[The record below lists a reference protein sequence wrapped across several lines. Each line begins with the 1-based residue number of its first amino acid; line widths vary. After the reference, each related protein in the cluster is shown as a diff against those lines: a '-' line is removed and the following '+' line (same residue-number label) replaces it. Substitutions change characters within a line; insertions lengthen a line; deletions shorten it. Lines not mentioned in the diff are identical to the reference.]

1 MVIGPSPTLGRHAL
15 TSQCIDGYCCRAPL
29 LEQGC
34 GIGPGKDRSQ
44 SADILIPNWSHAVC
58 SF

>member
-44 SADILIPNWSHAVC
+44 FADILIPNWSL
-58 SF
+58 